1 MTHASLLATGA
12 RMVALS
18 AALWALPP
26 GALAGLPQQPDF
38 QQGLHAVQ
46 TADFTSA
53 LFHFQVLAAQGHAAA
68 QYNLALMYAHGL
80 GVPRNPALATNWAH
94 KAADAGY
101 TLAKDWLSRSPAQ
114 SR

>member
-1 MTHASLLATGA
+1 MTSPSLLITGA

-26 GALAGLPQQPDF
+26 VALAVQTQQPDF
-38 QQGLHAVQ
+38 QAGLQAVQ
-46 TADFTSA
+46 GADPVSA

-80 GVPRNPALATNWAH
+80 GVPRNPALASTWAQ
-94 KAADAGY
+94 KSADAGY
-101 TLAKDWLSRSPAQ
+101 ALAKDWLHSPQAPKH
-114 SR
+114 